1 MFAQRVQGV
10 SPFLA
15 MEILERAQQL
25 EREGHNIIHLELGEP
40 DFATPACITAAGK
53 TALDE
58 GLTHYTHSLGDIN
71 LRSTIEAYYLRRYG
85 VKIQAEQVLVF
96 PGSSPAMML
105 LFTALLNAGDEVILS
120 NPCYACYPNFV
131 RYAGGVPAE
140 VPTYEA
146 EGFQYRP
153 EDVQARLTPRT
164 KAILINS
171 PCNPTGIVMEPERMR
186 RIAAAGPLIISDE
199 IYHGLSYGAP
209 EHCILE
215 YTDNAVVISGFSKAW
230 AMTGWR
236 LGYLIVPPAFVRPM
250 QALMQNF
257 FISANPAVQR
267 AGVAALLHADADVRR
282 MHDIY
287 DERRRYLLQALP
299 ELGFSIPVE
308 PRGAFY
314 MLVNARHLGE
324 DSLKL
329 AFDILER
336 AHIGV
341 TPGIDFGSGSEGF
354 LRLSYAN
361 SLENLQE
368 AMKRLEKYVK
378 SGGMRRQGK

>member
-1 MFAQRVQGV
+1 MLAQRTQGV
-10 SPFLA
+10 RPFLA
-15 MEILERAQQL
+15 MEILERAQQM
-25 EREGHNIIHLELGEP
+25 EHAGADIIHLELGEP
-40 DFATPACITAAGK
+40 DFATPACITEAGK
-53 TALDE
+53 AALDE
-58 GLTHYTHSLGDIN
+58 GLTHYTHSLGDAS
-71 LRSTIEAYYLRRYG
+71 LRTEIAAYYRRRYRVDIEAG
-85 VKIQAEQVLVF
+85 QVLVF

-131 RYAGGVPAE
+131 RYAGGIPVE
-140 VPTYEA
+140 VPTCEE

-153 EDVQARLTPRT
+153 EDVAARISPRT

-186 RIAAAGPLIISDE
+186 RLAESGPLIVSDE
-199 IYHGLSYGAP
+199 IYHGLTYGGAP

-215 YTDNAVVISGFSKAW
+215 YTDNAVVIGGFSKAW

-236 LGYLIVPPAFVRPM
+236 LGYLIVPRTFVRPM

-267 AGVAALLHADADVRR
+267 AGVAALRLADADVSR
-282 MHDIY
+282 MRGIY
-287 DERRRYLLQALP
+287 DERRRYLLRALP

-314 MLVNARHLGE
+314 MLINARHLGAS
-324 DSLKL
+324 SLEL
-329 AFDILER
+329 AFDILEK
-336 AHIGV
+336 AHIGI
-341 TPGIDFGSGSEGF
+341 TPGIDFGTQSEGF
-354 LRLSYAN
+354 LRISYAN

-368 AMKRLEKYVK
+368 AMRRLHAYVLKK
-378 SGGMRRQGK
+378 S